1 MTKVEQVQQQLAELQ
16 RMTVRELQT
25 RYAELFGRTTGTH
38 HKVHLTRLI
47 AWRIQELAY
56 GGLSERAKQRAAE
69 LAVDA
74 EVRIRPP
81 KDFDP
86 FPKGEQVTVAV
97 GTGDPR
103 LPPVGRAIARD
114 YKGRR
119 LEVVVVENGFEYE
132 GKRFKS
138 LSAVAKAI
146 TGSHC
151 NGFRFFGLEG
161 T

>member
-1 MTKVEQVQQQLAELQ
+1 MSKDETVQLAELQ
-16 RMTVRELQT
+16 GMTVRELQAK
-25 RYAELFGRTTGTH
+25 YAELFGRATGTH
-38 HKVHLTRLI
+38 HKVHLIRLI

-74 EVRIRPP
+74 EVRVRPP

-86 FPKGEQVTVAV
+86 FPRVAQVALATNPNDA
-97 GTGDPR
+97 R
-103 LPPVGRAIARD
+103 LPSVGNCIARD

-119 LEVVVVENGFEYE
+119 LEVTVLESGFEYE
-132 GKRFKS
+132 GRRFKS

-151 NGFRFFGLEG
+151 NGYRFFGLEG